1 MTWIVMS
8 TRHMRMLLGESSMLF
23 VKVRTDFE
31 KDDVAG
37 LFIPTS
43 NK

>member
-1 MTWIVMS
+1 MS
-8 TRHMRMLLGESSMLF
+8 TRHMRMLFGDSSMLV

-31 KDDVAG
+31 KDDGAG